1 MEGPIVEDHPMKQK
15 HVTCMTVQLMEDG
28 ATGHPGLLAMLTVV
42 EEQEQ

>member
-1 MEGPIVEDHPMKQK
+1 MEGLSVEDLPTKQK

-42 EEQEQ
+42 EEQ

>member
-1 MEGPIVEDHPMKQK
+1 MEGHFVEDLPMKQK

-42 EEQEQ
+42 EEQ